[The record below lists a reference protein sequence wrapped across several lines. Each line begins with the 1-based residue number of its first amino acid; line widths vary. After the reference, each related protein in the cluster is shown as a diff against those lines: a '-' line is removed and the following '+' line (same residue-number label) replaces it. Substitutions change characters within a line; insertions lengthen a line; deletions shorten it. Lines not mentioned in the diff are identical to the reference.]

1 MHELSRFL
9 LILGIS
15 SIYLHPYCTY
25 CIVSPNILQE
35 KEINSKFKIEILK
48 LQEEINSLKTNHNLD
63 SKKMKLIIGNL
74 ENSLEREVLC
84 VKEEEERNE
93 NLRLDVEKERNIVIK
108 LKDDI
113 KSLSD
118 EIRRGIKS
126 KHLSILI

>member
-1 MHELSRFL
+1 
-9 LILGIS
+9 
-15 SIYLHPYCTY
+15 
-25 CIVSPNILQE
+25 
-35 KEINSKFKIEILK
+35 
-48 LQEEINSLKTNHNLD
+48 
-63 SKKMKLIIGNL
+63 MKLIIGNL

-118 EIRRGIKS
+118 EIRKGIT
-126 KHLSILI
+126 KHLLILI

>member
-1 MHELSRFL
+1 M
-9 LILGIS
+9 ILGIS

-25 CIVSPNILQE
+25 FTVYPNILQE
-35 KEINSKFKIEILK
+35 KEINSNFKIEILK

-126 KHLSILI
+126 KHLLILI